1 MQLYS
6 LTAHAEARVYALILL
21 LEDIKLMQKS
31 ISCQMV
37 VMNTSF
43 FWMSGQILCVSLH
56 LHAAQTKQNKNPAW
70 HMCHHQRM
78 QFPCVCL
85 VWFYCFFMLSWR
97 TFSREEV
104 RAGRVGCGEKADFF
118 SWA

>member
-37 VMNTSF
+37 VMNTNLVKF
-43 FWMSGQILCVSLH
+43 FLDVRSNIMCIFASSCCTNKTKLKSSLAHVSPSKNAVSL
-56 LHAAQTKQNKNPAW
+56 
-70 HMCHHQRM
+70 
-78 QFPCVCL
+78 CL
-85 VWFYCFFMLSWR
+85 LGLVLLFFHVVMEDIL
-97 TFSREEV
+97 
-104 RAGRVGCGEKADFF
+104 
-118 SWA
+118 